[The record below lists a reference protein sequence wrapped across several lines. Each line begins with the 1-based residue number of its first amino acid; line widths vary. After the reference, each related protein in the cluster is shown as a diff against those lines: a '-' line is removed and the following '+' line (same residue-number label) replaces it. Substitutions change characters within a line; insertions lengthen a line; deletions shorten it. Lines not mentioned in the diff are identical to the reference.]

1 MRDWYV
7 RLVPAALVYDK
18 LLLITGPE
26 QDPAFLNG
34 SHADLFAPF
43 CKLQNIIDVC
53 THTWEGR
60 EEGKEGA
67 KERERWG
74 ESKGN

>member
-53 THTWEGR
+53 THTHGEEGR
-60 EEGKEGA
+60 TGRKE
-67 KERERWG
+67 KKKERWG